1 MKFLIKPFKSHGG
14 VKVPHKKNTKDEK
27 SIIMPPPKEVII
39 PMLQHI
45 GAQCKPIV
53 SVGEK
58 VYVGQVIGDSE
69 AFVSTPI
76 HSSVS
81 GVVKGIEK
89 LRLPTSEAV
98 DSILIESDGLM
109 QKYSGIK
116 PPKVRNAQEL
126 VEATRESGL
135 VGLGGA
141 GFPAHVKLKIPKGC
155 KIDTLIVNAAECEPY
170 ITSDNRAILEEHNS
184 LIDGINKIKNL
195 LNIKKVIIAIES
207 NKPIAIKLLEENLKN
222 EDDIAVLKLKSRYP
236 QGAEKILIKVCTNRV
251 VPLGRLPS
259 DVGCIVMNVGSVVF
273 LSNYLKTGMPL
284 VSKRVTIDGSAIKEP
299 KNLIVPIG
307 SRISDV
313 IKFAGGY
320 KSIPGKLIMGGPMMG
335 IALMDDSLPVLKQ
348 NNAIL
353 AFDVED
359 AKIPKGGPCIR
370 CGKCVEGCP
379 MKLMPTLLEK
389 QSKLKNVDEL
399 IDLNVMTCMECGCC
413 SYNCPAGRN
422 LVQSI
427 KLGKLIVKN
436 ASKR

>member
-1 MKFLIKPFKSHGG
+1 MKFSIKPFKSHGG
-14 VKVPHKKNTKDEK
+14 VKIPHRKNTKDEK

-45 GAQCKPIV
+45 GAQCKPVV

-58 VYVGQVIGDSE
+58 VYVGQMIGNSE
-69 AFVSTPI
+69 AFISAPI

-81 GVVKGIEK
+81 GTVKGIKK
-89 LRLPTSEAV
+89 LRLPNAESV
-98 DSILIESDGLM
+98 DSVLIESDGLM
-109 QKYSGIK
+109 QKYSKIRV
-116 PPKVRNAQEL
+116 PKVTNAQEL
-126 VEATRESGL
+126 VEAIRESGL

-141 GFPAHVKLKIPKGC
+141 GFPAHIKLNIPQGC
-155 KIDTLIVNAAECEPY
+155 KIDTLIINAAECEPY

-184 LIDGINKIKNL
+184 LIDGINKIKSL
-195 LNIKKVIIAIES
+195 LHIKKVIVAIES
-207 NKPIAIKLLEENLKN
+207 NKPVAIKLLEEDLRKEN
-222 EDDIAVLKLKSRYP
+222 DITILKLKSRYP
-236 QGAEKILIKVCTNRV
+236 QGAEKILIKICTNRV
-251 VPLGRLPS
+251 VPLGKLPV

-284 VSKRVTIDGSAIKEP
+284 ISKRVTIDGSAVKEH

-313 IKFAGGY
+313 IEFAGGY
-320 KSIPGKLIMGGPMMG
+320 KSIPGKIIMGGPMMG
-335 IALMDDSLPVLKQ
+335 VALIDNSLPVLKQ

-353 AFDVED
+353 AFAEED
-359 AKIPKGGPCIR
+359 AKIPKEGPCIR
-370 CGKCVEGCP
+370 CGKCVESCP

-389 QSKLKNVDEL
+389 QSMLKNADEL
-399 IDLNVMTCMECGCC
+399 INLNVMTCMECGCC
-413 SYNCPAGRN
+413 SYNCPSGRN

-436 ASKR
+436 A